1 MWSICQIA
9 KRPTESWPTSVRKC
23 RLPENWWENEKK
35 LQYFSWSL
43 QLIIQLCKK
52 MKICHCSRTLFSGL
66 SLTTS
71 LTCWLI
77 DPTGGV
83 QLTTNQ
89 IVASI
94 MRASK
99 THSYTAD
106 TGPSAVVCAATAI
119 PSSYQLSS
127 QVNSAQGHL
136 RPKCRAS
143 ALDLNCCNWKD
154 FIAFGISNKITQ
166 LEIMTIHF
174 MLHLINMRAE
184 ICRSVC
190 VVVSKLSPGLF

>member
-1 MWSICQIA
+1 
-9 KRPTESWPTSVRKC
+9 
-23 RLPENWWENEKK
+23 
-35 LQYFSWSL
+35 
-43 QLIIQLCKK
+43 
-52 MKICHCSRTLFSGL
+52 MKICHFSRTLFFWFKFDHVINLLVNRSNRWRATDHKSNRRVHYEGFKD
-66 SLTTS
+66 T
-71 LTCWLI
+71 
-77 DPTGGV
+77 
-83 QLTTNQ
+83 QLHSRHGT
-89 IVASI
+89 VA
-94 MRASK
+94 
-99 THSYTAD
+99 
-106 TGPSAVVCAATAI
+106 CAATAI

-136 RPKCRAS
+136 RPKCRAT

-174 MLHLINMRAE
+174 MLHLMNMRAE